1 MRILTQFLF
10 LLLFCVTAYAQAPL
24 VFKEFDLNVGSSDSE
39 PLNFNVVNGKLL
51 FSANTSVGRELWI
64 SDGTTAGTK
73 LLKDINAGAGS
84 SLQNAGNGP
93 RAVLGSKLVFAADNG
108 TTGEELWVSD
118 GTAAGTTLLKDIY
131 TGSNSSN
138 PLADGWAIVG
148 SKLIFSAR
156 TLTNGNEVWVTDG
169 TTAGTTLL
177 KDINSGG
184 ATSYPGAFVQYNGK
198 VYFGADDG
206 VNGVKLWVTDGT
218 ASGTQLINVPFEAP
232 VYFVVLNS
240 MMISFAYD
248 ATNGVELWKTDGTV
262 GGSSLI
268 KDINP
273 GFGSSVPASLRADMF
288 CVYNNKLYFVADNGS
303 NGYELWVTDGT
314 TTGTQM
320 VKEIRTGT
328 GDAYIGNMMVF
339 NNKLYFGGMD
349 ASGNRKLWE
358 TDGTAGGTK
367 IAVNTNGVFNEMS
380 SIIGYK
386 KSLYFNATDNAAFPF
401 SDDLFK
407 SNGTTSGTTKIGP
420 STKTDA
426 ASNIAQFIMY
436 DSTLYFCANYN
447 NGYELWSMKDT
458 TGSGGGGSSNVEY
471 VDNERVI
478 TFYPNPVHDKI
489 TIKITK
495 SYNKGSVALYDI
507 TGRLVMPV
515 LPVSGSQPIVPV
527 KDVVKGIYTIG
538 VMLDGKEHKQKLVI
552 E

>member
-1 MRILTQFLF
+1 MRTITCSLYF
-10 LLLFCVTAYAQAPL
+10 LLFSITVCAQAPL
-24 VFKEFDLNVGSSDSE
+24 VFKEFDLNVGTSDSE

-73 LLKDINAGAGS
+73 LLKDINTGAGS
-84 SLQNAGNGP
+84 SLQNVGNGP
-93 RAVLGSKLVFAADNG
+93 RAVLGSKLVFAANDG

-118 GTAAGTTLLKDIY
+118 GTAAGTILLKDIY
-131 TGSNSSN
+131 TGSTSSD
-138 PLADGWAIVG
+138 PLADGWAVVG
-148 SKLIFSAR
+148 SKLVFTAR
-156 TLTNGNEVWVTDG
+156 TLANGNEVWVTDG
-169 TTAGTTLL
+169 TAAGTTLL
-177 KDINSGG
+177 KDINSGS
-184 ATSYPGAFVQYNGK
+184 APSYPGAFVQYNGK

-262 GGSSLI
+262 SGSSLI

-303 NGYELWVTDGT
+303 NGYELWVTDGST
-314 TTGTQM
+314 AGTQM

-328 GDAYIGNMMVF
+328 SDANIGNMMVF
-339 NNKLYFGGMD
+339 NNKLYFGAVD
-349 ASGNRKLWE
+349 ASGKRELWE
-358 TDGTAGGTK
+358 TDGTASGTK
-367 IAVNTNGVFNEMS
+367 IAVNTNGRFNEMS

-386 KSLYFNATDNAAFPF
+386 KSLYFNATSNITFPF

-426 ASNIAQFIMY
+426 ASKIVQFIMY

-458 TGSGGGGSSNVEY
+458 TGSSTTSGLHAPYQLNTIS
-471 VDNERVI
+471 I
-478 TFYPNPVHDKI
+478 YPNPAKDVI
-489 TIKITK
+489 SIQ
-495 SYNKGSVALYDI
+495 GLSVGTVIRLYDA
-507 TGRLVMPV
+507 TGRMVIETTAKAEKV
-515 LPVSGSQPIVPV
+515 LLNIGEIGA
-527 KDVVKGIYTIG
+527 GIYNLSITDTEG
-538 VMLDGKEHKQKLVI
+538 RTMVEKLVCN
-552 E
+552 

>member
-1 MRILTQFLF
+1 MRNITQFLF
-10 LLLFCVTAYAQAPL
+10 FLLISATTHAQAPL
-24 VFKEFDLNVGSSDSE
+24 VFKEFDLNAGSSDSE

-93 RAVLGSKLVFAADNG
+93 RAVLGSKLVFAANDG

-138 PLADGWAIVG
+138 PLADGWAVVG
-148 SKLIFSAR
+148 TKLVFTAR
-156 TLTNGNEVWVTDG
+156 TLANGNEVWVTDG

-177 KDINSGG
+177 KDINSGT
-184 ATSYPGAFVQYNGK
+184 APSYPGAFVQYNSK

-206 VNGVKLWVTDGT
+206 VNGSKLWVTDGT

-273 GFGSSVPASLRADMF
+273 GFASSVPASLRADMF
-288 CVYNNKLYFVADNGS
+288 AVYNNKLYFVADNGS
-303 NGYELWVTDGT
+303 NGYELWMTDGSSA
-314 TTGTQM
+314 GTQM

-328 GDAYIGNMMVF
+328 GNTYIGNMQVF
-339 NNKLYFGGMD
+339 NNKLYFGAMD
-349 ASGNRKLWE
+349 ASGKRELWE
-358 TDGTAGGTK
+358 TDGTSGGTK
-367 IAVNTNGVFNEMS
+367 IAVNTNGGFNEMS
-380 SIIGYK
+380 SIITYK
-386 KSLYFNATDNAAFPF
+386 KSLYFNATNNAVTPF

-407 SNGTTSGTTKIGP
+407 SNGTTAGTTKIGP
-420 STKTDA
+420 SAKTNA

-458 TGSGGGGSSNVEY
+458 TGAGTSSGVNAFYQNDGI
-471 VDNERVI
+471 RI
-478 TFYPNPVHDKI
+478 YPNP
-489 TIKITK
+489 
-495 SYNKGSVALYDI
+495 A
-507 TGRLVMPV
+507 
-515 LPVSGSQPIVPV
+515 
-527 KDVVKGIYTIG
+527 KDVISIEGVSIDAVIRIYDAAGRMVIETTVKAEKVLLNIGEIGTGIYNLTITNTEG
-538 VMLDGKEHKQKLVI
+538 NTMVKKLVCN
-552 E
+552 

>member
-1 MRILTQFLF
+1 MRNLTQFLF
-10 LLLFCVTAYAQAPL
+10 LLLFSFTTYAQAPL
-24 VFKEFDLNVGSSDSE
+24 VFKEFDLNAGSSDSG

-64 SDGTTAGTK
+64 SDGTSAGTK

-84 SLQNAGNGP
+84 SLQNVGNGP
-93 RAVLGSKLVFAADNG
+93 RAVLGAKLVFAANDG

-118 GTAAGTTLLKDIY
+118 GTSAGTILLKDIY
-131 TGSNSSN
+131 TGSTSSD
-138 PLADGWAIVG
+138 PLADGWAVVG
-148 SKLIFSAR
+148 TKLVFTAR
-156 TLTNGNEVWVTDG
+156 TLANGNEVWVTDG

-177 KDINSGG
+177 KDINSGS
-184 ATSYPGAFVQYNGK
+184 APSYPGAFVQYNGK

-206 VNGVKLWVTDGT
+206 VNGSKLWVTDGT

-273 GFGSSVPASLRADMF
+273 GFASSVPASLRADMF
-288 CVYNNKLYFVADNGS
+288 CVYSNKLYFVADNGS
-303 NGYELWVTDGT
+303 NGYELWMTDGSSA
-314 TTGTQM
+314 GTQM

-328 GDAYIGNMMVF
+328 GNTYIGNMQVF
-339 NNKLYFGGMD
+339 NNKLYFGAMD
-349 ASGNRKLWE
+349 ASGKRELWE

-367 IAVNTNGVFNEMS
+367 IAVNTNGGFNEMS
-380 SIIGYK
+380 SIITYK
-386 KSLYFNATDNAAFPF
+386 KSLYFNATNNAVTPF

-407 SNGTTSGTTKIGP
+407 SNGTTAGTTKIGP
-420 STKTDA
+420 SAKTNA

-458 TGSGGGGSSNVEY
+458 TGAGTSSGVNTYYQNDGI
-471 VDNERVI
+471 RI
-478 TFYPNPVHDKI
+478 YPNPAKDVISIDGVSI
-489 TIKITK
+489 DAVIRI
-495 SYNKGSVALYDI
+495 YDA
-507 TGRLVMPV
+507 TGRMVIETTAKTEKV
-515 LPVSGSQPIVPV
+515 LLNISKILAGTYNLSITDTEGRTMV
-527 KDVVKGIYTIG
+527 K
-538 VMLDGKEHKQKLVI
+538 KLVCN
-552 E
+552 